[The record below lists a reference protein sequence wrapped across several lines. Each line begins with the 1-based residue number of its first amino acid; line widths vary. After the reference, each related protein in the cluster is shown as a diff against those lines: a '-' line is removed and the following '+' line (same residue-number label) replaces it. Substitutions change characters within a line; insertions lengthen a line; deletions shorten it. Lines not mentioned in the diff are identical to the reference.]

1 MSRRRA
7 WHPKRQ
13 ALSSSFLS
21 PLSDSTL
28 SANRPVASAFI
39 GGVKLFFVFFRASLL
54 PLAQRDLSA
63 RLCVGSPLCEIRRD
77 SDCRG
82 FKPRFV
88 TLLTQERNMDF
99 DCRLFRQTLRRIF
112 VRLRGSTAAIYSLY
126 ARFEKHVRYRCCC
139 CCRCCMVSI
148 NNANIERKRA

>member
-1 MSRRRA
+1 MSRWRA

-13 ALSSSFLS
+13 ALSSPFLS

-39 GGVKLFFVFFRASLL
+39 GGVKLFFFRASLL
-54 PLAQRDLSA
+54 PLTRRDLSA
-63 RLCVGSPLCEIRRD
+63 RLCVGPPLCEIRRD

-88 TLLTQERNMDF
+88 TPLTQERNMDF

-112 VRLRGSTAAIYSLY
+112 VQLRGSTAAIYSLY
-126 ARFEKHVRYRCCC
+126 ARFEKHVRHRCCC
-139 CCRCCMVSI
+139 CCCMVSI

>member
-1 MSRRRA
+1 MSRRHGR
-7 WHPKRQ
+7 HPKRQ
-13 ALSSSFLS
+13 ALSSPFLF

-39 GGVKLFFVFFRASLL
+39 GGVKLFFFFRASLL
-54 PLAQRDLSA
+54 PLTQPDLSA
-63 RLCVGSPLCEIRRD
+63 RLCVGPPLCEIRRD

-126 ARFEKHVRYRCCC
+126 VRFEKHVRPRCCC
-139 CCRCCMVSI
+139 CCCCMVSI
-148 NNANIERKRA
+148 NMANI